1 MVNAKQIIRLK
12 ISDVELKSKHFI
24 KQFVLESTNL
34 LQSGRM
40 GLAVAY
46 ILLSITASVIAV
58 VIAQILVLTKI
69 A

>member
-12 ISDVELKSKHFI
+12 ISDVEFKSKHFI

>member
-12 ISDVELKSKHFI
+12 ISDVEFKSKHFI

-46 ILLSITASVIAV
+46 ILLSIIASVIAV